1 MLKIRLARLG
11 KKKKPIY
18 RIVVSENTKD
28 MYGNHIEILGSY
40 NPHTKETI
48 LKKDQIKDWIS
59 KGAKT
64 SNVVNNILIKEGVIT
79 GKKKKAVKISKKR
92 RIKLEEVKKE
102 EVAEPIKEEKPEE
115 VKKEEVAEPI
125 KEEKPEE

>member
-1 MLKIRLARLG
+1 MLKIRLARVG
-11 KKKKPIY
+11 KKKKAIY

-40 NPHTKETI
+40 NPHTKETV

-92 RIKLEEVKKE
+92 RSKLEEVKKE